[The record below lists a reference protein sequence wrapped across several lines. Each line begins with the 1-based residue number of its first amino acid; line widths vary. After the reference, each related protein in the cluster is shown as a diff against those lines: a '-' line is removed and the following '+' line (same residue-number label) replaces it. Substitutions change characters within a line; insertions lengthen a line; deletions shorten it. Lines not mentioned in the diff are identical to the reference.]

1 MNVRDRQTE
10 NGFKITILPPLKK
23 PPLKKPTRDPIAFA
37 NPFGNKIKPNL
48 SDHSKITTGRVQNK
62 NIVDFTNIGI
72 IIGLFLLMALL
83 RLFRHQFVKIKS
95 KIIILISSI
104 K

>member
-10 NGFKITILPPLKK
+10 NSSNITILPPLKK
-23 PPLKKPTRDPIAFA
+23 PQRDPVAFS

-83 RLFRHQFVKIKS
+83 RLLRHQFVKIKS
-95 KIIILISSI
+95 KIIIQMSSI
-104 K
+104 KSI

>member
-23 PPLKKPTRDPIAFA
+23 PSRDPIALS
-37 NPFGNKIKPNL
+37 NPFGNQIKPNL

-62 NIVDFTNIGI
+62 NNVDFINIGMV
-72 IIGLFLLMALL
+72 IGLLLLMALL
-83 RLFRHQFVKIKS
+83 RLFRHQFTKIKS
-95 KIIILISSI
+95 KIIILMSPI

>member
-23 PPLKKPTRDPIAFA
+23 PPRDPIALS

-62 NIVDFTNIGI
+62 NIVDFNIGI

>member
-23 PPLKKPTRDPIAFA
+23 PPRDPIALS

-48 SDHSKITTGRVQNK
+48 SDHSKIITGRVQNK
-62 NIVDFTNIGI
+62 NIIDFTNIGI
-72 IIGLFLLMALL
+72 VIGLLLLMALL
-83 RLFRHQFVKIKS
+83 RLLRHQFTKIKS
-95 KIIILISSI
+95 KIIILMSSI